1 MSGVD
6 STARQSSG
14 VLHPEVI
21 GDRFEGAKD
30 AEGRPLAHG

>member
-1 MSGVD
+1 MSVD
-6 STARQSSG
+6 PTISQPAR

-30 AEGRPLAHG
+30 AEGRGRG

>member
-1 MSGVD
+1 MS
-6 STARQSSG
+6 SNPTISPPAP